1 LKGLYAVTNG
11 QVVNSEVKVLH
22 EVFGNSYSVML
33 TVSMNESR
41 LYKLTL
47 SLDMMDAIVCKKCVD

>member
-22 EVFGNSYSVML
+22 EVFGNSYSVTL